1 MILNDEIS
9 ALNCILIKYR
19 EKKYKL
25 PTVHDGNDATRVL
38 QKFAGMGSI
47 NDLYIC
53 KSNGHNIEKSD
64 ELSVNGDFRNHLEN
78 IRQACATLSS
88 KS

>member
-19 EKKYKL
+19 EGKYKL
-25 PTVHDGNDATRVL
+25 PTVHNQNDAIRVL
-38 QKFAGMGSI
+38 QKFGGMGSI

-53 KSNGHNIEKSD
+53 KGNGHNIEISD
-64 ELSVNGDFRNHLEN
+64 ELSVNTDFRNHLEN
-78 IRQACATLSS
+78 IREACTILSS